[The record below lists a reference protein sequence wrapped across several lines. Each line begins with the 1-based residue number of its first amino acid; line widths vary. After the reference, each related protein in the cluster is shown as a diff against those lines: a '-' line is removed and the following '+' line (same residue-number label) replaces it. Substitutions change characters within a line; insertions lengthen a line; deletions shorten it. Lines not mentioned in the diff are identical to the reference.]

1 MIKLSDMRN
10 RILILRA
17 EVTSDVI
24 GNRKNAYR
32 PYCSRWA
39 YVNKS
44 GGSEHFEAGKTVEEE
59 TMRFIIRFDSETKR
73 ITAGEY
79 RIVFGNKTY
88 NITSVDNYKMR
99 NESITLYAQEV
110 RND

>member
-10 RILILRA
+10 RILILKA
-17 EVTSDVI
+17 EVRADAI
-24 GNRKNAYR
+24 GNRTNAYR

-44 GGSEHFEAGKTVEEE
+44 GGSETFEAGKTRERE
-59 TMRFIIRFDSETKR
+59 TMRFIIRFDRETKM

-79 RIVFGNKTY
+79 RIVFGSRTY

-99 NESITLYAQEV
+99 NESITLYAEEV
-110 RND
+110 RDD